1 MPSPSHHNVYTN
13 TIAIFI
19 PCTVAT
25 VRLNDSVLSVPEEDA
40 DIDMCISVSDIPSE
54 GIDPFCAIEVTINFT
69 RVSTCKLF
77 IYTHLK

>member
-1 MPSPSHHNVYTN
+1 MPSPSQHNVCTN

-19 PCTVAT
+19 PCAVAT
-25 VRLNDSVLSVPEEDA
+25 VRLNDSVLSVSEGNA
-40 DIDMCISVSDIPSE
+40 DVEMCIALSDIPSE

-77 IYTHLK
+77 IYTHMK